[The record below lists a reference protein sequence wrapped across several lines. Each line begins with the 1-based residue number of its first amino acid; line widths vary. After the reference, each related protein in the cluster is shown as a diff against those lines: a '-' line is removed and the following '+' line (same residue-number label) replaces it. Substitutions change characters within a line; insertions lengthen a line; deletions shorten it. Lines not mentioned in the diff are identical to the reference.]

1 MDVKLYV
8 LHGKQAGV
16 TIPVAGPRFFIGRA
30 EDCQLRPHSELI
42 SRHHCV
48 IIVDE
53 DMVQIHDFGSKNGTY
68 LNGARIEDQEE
79 LHAGDRLQ
87 IGSLEFEVRITN
99 VPKAPDTVED
109 QEAAL
114 EDELATDETTM
125 SETAMEGSS
134 ASYPAIPGMMPGVP
148 SAVPPGY
155 PQPGYPAA
163 PAPYGVP
170 GYPQP
175 GVPGYGVP
183 AGYGAVPPGYPQPG
197 YPQPGVPGYGVPTG
211 YGAVPPGYP
220 QPGYPQPGMSSYG
233 AQPSYPQ
240 RPPVRPAASGGPGAA
255 LPSLGKAQEWLE
267 EGSVSDSSGFF
278 SDGEEGGGDSTIM
291 LSPEALAKRKA
302 EKAEQAARAAA
313 KKSLETEKKKKEN
326 AALDAHR
333 KAQAGG
339 QSKAD
344 EALRNMLRKF

>member
-68 LNGARIEDQEE
+68 LNGTRVEDQEE

-87 IGSLEFEVRITN
+87 IGSLEFEVRITS
-99 VPKAPDTVED
+99 VPKTPDTVED
-109 QEAAL
+109 QEAEL
-114 EDELATDETTM
+114 EDESATDE
-125 SETAMEGSS
+125 AVMEGSS
-134 ASYPAIPGMMPGVP
+134 ASYPAVPGMMPGVAGGSIP
-148 SAVPPGY
+148 GTVPPGY
-155 PQPGYPAA
+155 PQPGYPGA
-163 PAPYGVP
+163 PTPYGTP

-175 GVPGYGVP
+175 GMPGYGVP
-183 AGYGAVPPGYPQPG
+183 AGYGVVPPGYPQGYPQPGYPQQGMPGYGVPAGYGVVPPGYPQPG
-197 YPQPGVPGYGVPTG
+197 MPGYVP
-211 YGAVPPGYP
+211 AGYP
-220 QPGYPQPGMSSYG
+220 QQT
-233 AQPSYPQ
+233 
-240 RPPVRPAASGGPGAA
+240 PVAPAPAASRPMGAA
-255 LPSLGKAQEWLE
+255 LPSLGKAQEWLD
-267 EGSVSDSSGFF
+267 EGGVSDSSGFF
-278 SDGEEGGGDSTIM
+278 GDGEEGGGDSTIM

-302 EKAEQAARAAA
+302 EKAEQAARLAA